1 MQLKSVLIS
10 ATIFIVTLVVGLC
23 AVEFALRMK
32 NSSMKNYNIEMWR
45 YANTLKK
52 LSEDPLLGHEHVPSS
67 KAVLQSVEIRI
78 NADGLRGAEVKAIP
92 AQRRI
97 LFLGSSITLGWGI
110 EEEKVMTS
118 LLQKD
123 FDDRGM
129 DVEVLNAGIG
139 NYNTARYVRRFMTRL
154 SHLEPTDIVV
164 NYFVN
169 DAEELPVGGGNMLLR
184 NSQLAATVW
193 GLVQSGLG
201 GGIEDLVAH
210 YQGVYD
216 ENSKGYRDM
225 VSSLTQ
231 LAAYAQKNNIRIY
244 FLMTPDIHQL
254 QDYPFN
260 FIHDKVTSLAR
271 ALGFR
276 VVDTL
281 DVLSKYSAE
290 ELWAMPGDPHPNAL
304 GHRIMADSIR
314 PVLELQN

>member
-231 LAAYAQKNNIRIY
+231 LAAYAQKIT
-244 FLMTPDIHQL
+244 FV
-254 QDYPFN
+254 
-260 FIHDKVTSLAR
+260 FI
-271 ALGFR
+271 F
-276 VVDTL
+276 
-281 DVLSKYSAE
+281 
-290 ELWAMPGDPHPNAL
+290 
-304 GHRIMADSIR
+304 
-314 PVLELQN
+314 